1 MLYVAEVLVAD
12 GDLMERMNHMR
23 TWLDR
28 ERFEPSSFRFSPDGT
43 CQSIR
48 VCFKNQAEAVAF
60 AAEFGGSLLI
70 PSVTNSVIAELL

>member
-1 MLYVAEVLVAD
+1 MLYVAEVRVAD
-12 GDLMERMNHMR
+12 GDLLDRMNHMR

-48 VCFKNQAEAVAF
+48 VSFKLQAEAAAF
-60 AAEFGGSLLI
+60 AAAFGGSLLI
-70 PSVTNSVIAELL
+70 PSVTDSVIAELL